1 MLNRDA
7 PAPMDGEQGVPDVNE
22 DRFTPWQKYL
32 ALAAV
37 VALGGGML
45 YLNLASSDDTQEEEP
60 EVVDMAGSNVPARI
74 FDTEPALVSAVP
86 EPETEPAAVV
96 ETPPEVVASVQP
108 EVIYKYVDR
117 PEPAM
122 PRISKGRSRA
132 MMQAGQS
139 ATSSGQALQG
149 GQQSQGLD
157 TGGSNSAASRQVSD
171 GVERG
176 FATTLPNTDRLLTQG
191 LVIPCT
197 LDGAINTQLAGAVSC
212 TVSRDMWSADNSR
225 ILVAKGS
232 RANGTYQIETTSAAV
247 VRIGVQWGRILTTDD
262 QVANLGSPATDR
274 QGAAGIEPNYV
285 NYHFWA
291 RFGSA
296 LAVSLI
302 DGVFNSIGTTGDAT
316 GDVVINSA
324 SGTSSSLASQ
334 VLASTINLPAT
345 RKANRGSEVAIY
357 LRRDIEFEALP

>member
-1 MLNRDA
+1 MAMNA
-7 PAPMDGEQGVPDVNE
+7 PTPMPGEQGVPDVND
-22 DRFTPWQKYL
+22 DRLLPWHKL
-32 ALAAV
+32 GLVAAV
-37 VALGGGML
+37 IAFAGSAL
-45 YLNLASSDDTQEEEP
+45 YLKLAPGHTAEEQAP
-60 EVVDMAGSNVPARI
+60 KVVDMAGANVPART
-74 FDTEPALVSAVP
+74 FNTEPAFVQPTA
-86 EPETEPAAVV
+86 EPELVAAV
-96 ETPPEVVASVQP
+96 EAEAEVVASAPP
-108 EVIYKYVDR
+108 EPVIIYRDR
-117 PEPAM
+117 PAPAI
-122 PRISKGRSRA
+122 PKISKGRSQS
-132 MMQAGQS
+132 MMQTTSAQSAAQTGQTLGGSQQPAGQP
-139 ATSSGQALQG
+139 SSGEAV
-149 GQQSQGLD
+149 
-157 TGGSNSAASRQVSD
+157 TGQVSD
-171 GVERG
+171 QVERG
-176 FATTLPNTDRLLTQG
+176 YAATLPGTDRLLTQG
-191 LVIPCT
+191 VVIPCT
-197 LDGAINTQLAGAVSC
+197 LDGAINTQLAGDVSC

-232 RANGTYQIETTSAAV
+232 RANGTYQIETTSSAV
-247 VRIGVQWGRILTTDD
+247 IRIGVQWGRIHTTDG
-262 QVANLGSPATDR
+262 QVAYLGSPATDR

-285 NYHFWA
+285 NYHFWP